1 MISPLATSVNSFNM
15 PSENT
20 HNATTDLKQDSSVAR
35 LDLRDDVNLATP
47 KDPTAPQ
54 GLQTTQESQAAK
66 ESYADYIKNLPP
78 PFWQTKTPQT
88 KAANDEVIVARVN
101 AVCAPVTAE
110 QRKEDERLKAMSWR
124 ERWRDRKARR
134 EAKEKNEDPDLR
146 PVERGSRAQLNVF
159 GVNTKEKQG
168 KR

>member
-1 MISPLATSVNSFNM
+1 M
-15 PSENT
+15 PPNNT
-20 HNATTDLKQDSSVAR
+20 HNATADLKQETSVAR
-35 LDLRDDVNLATP
+35 LDLRDATP

-54 GLQTTQESQAAK
+54 EPQTTQESQAAK

-78 PFWQTKTPQT
+78 PFWATKTPQT
-88 KAANDEVIVARVN
+88 RAASDETRAASDEAIAARIN

-110 QRKEDERLKAMSWR
+110 QREEDERLKAMSWL
-124 ERWRDRKARR
+124 ERWRDRKARQK
-134 EAKEKNEDPDLR
+134 AKEKNKDPDLR

-159 GVNTKEKQG
+159 GVNIREKQG

>member
-1 MISPLATSVNSFNM
+1 M

-20 HNATTDLKQDSSVAR
+20 HNATADLKQESSVT
-35 LDLRDDVNLATP
+35 RDDENLATP

-54 GLQTTQESQAAK
+54 ELQTTQESQAAK
-66 ESYADYIKNLPP
+66 ESYDDYIKNLPP

-88 KAANDEVIVARVN
+88 KAANDEAIAARIN

-110 QRKEDERLKAMSWR
+110 QREEDERLKTMSWR
-124 ERWRDRKARR
+124 ERWRDRKAKR
-134 EAKEKNEDPDLR
+134 EANKDPDLR

-159 GVNTKEKQG
+159 GVNTKEKRG

>member
-1 MISPLATSVNSFNM
+1 VNFSNM

-20 HNATTDLKQDSSVAR
+20 QNATADLKQESSIAR
-35 LDLRDDVNLATP
+35 LDLREDASLATP

-54 GLQTTQESQAAK
+54 ELQTTQESQAAK

-78 PFWQTKTPQT
+78 PIWETKTLQT
-88 KAANDEVIVARVN
+88 KAANDEAIAARIN

-110 QRKEDERLKAMSWR
+110 QREEDERLKAMSWR

-134 EAKEKNEDPDLR
+134 EAKEKNKDADLR

>member
-1 MISPLATSVNSFNM
+1 MNFSNM

-20 HNATTDLKQDSSVAR
+20 HNATADLKQDSSVAR
-35 LDLRDDVNLATP
+35 LDLREDVNLATP
-47 KDPTAPQ
+47 TDPTAPQ
-54 GLQTTQESQAAK
+54 GLQRTGELQAAK

-78 PFWQTKTPQT
+78 PFWATKTPQT
-88 KAANDEVIVARVN
+88 KTANDEAIVARVN

-110 QRKEDERLKAMSWR
+110 QREEDERLKTMSWR
-124 ERWRDRKARR
+124 ERWRDRKAKR
-134 EAKEKNEDPDLR
+134 EAKPKNDEPDLR

-159 GVNTKEKQG
+159 GVNTQEKRG

>member
-1 MISPLATSVNSFNM
+1 MHP
-15 PSENT
+15 ENT
-20 HNATTDLKQDSSVAR
+20 HIATADLKQETSVAR
-35 LDLRDDVNLATP
+35 SDLRDATL
-47 KDPTAPQ
+47 KDPIAPQ
-54 GLQTTQESQAAK
+54 EPQTTQESQAAK

-78 PFWQTKTPQT
+78 PFWETKTPQT
-88 KAANDEVIVARVN
+88 RAASDEAIAARVN

-110 QRKEDERLKAMSWR
+110 QREEDERLKAVSWL

-134 EAKEKNEDPDLR
+134 EAKEKNKDPDLR

-159 GVNTKEKQG
+159 GVNIREKQG

>member
-1 MISPLATSVNSFNM
+1 M

-20 HNATTDLKQDSSVAR
+20 HNATADLTHKRERSVAR
-35 LDLRDDVNLATP
+35 SDLRDDVNHATP
-47 KDPTAPQ
+47 KDPTNPQ
-54 GLQTTQESQAAK
+54 EPQPNQKSEEPK
-66 ESYADYIKNLPP
+66 DSYADYIKNLPP
-78 PFWQTKTPQT
+78 SFWETGTPQT
-88 KAANDEVIVARVN
+88 KAAKDEAIAARIN

-110 QRKEDERLKAMSWR
+110 QREEDERLKTMSWR

-134 EAKEKNEDPDLR
+134 EAKEKNKEPDLR

-159 GVNTKEKQG
+159 GVNTQEKPR

>member
-1 MISPLATSVNSFNM
+1 M
-15 PSENT
+15 PPKNT
-20 HNATTDLKQDSSVAR
+20 HNATTDLKQETLVAR
-35 LDLRDDVNLATP
+35 SDLRNATP

-54 GLQTTQESQAAK
+54 KPQTTQESQAAK

-78 PFWQTKTPQT
+78 PFWETKTPQT
-88 KAANDEVIVARVN
+88 RASSDEVIAARVN

-110 QRKEDERLKAMSWR
+110 QRKEDERLKAMSWL
-124 ERWRDRKARR
+124 ERWRGRKARR
-134 EAKEKNEDPDLR
+134 EAKEKKKDPDLR

-159 GVNTKEKQG
+159 GGNIREKQG

>member
-1 MISPLATSVNSFNM
+1 M

-20 HNATTDLKQDSSVAR
+20 HNASADLKQESSVAR
-35 LDLRDDVNLATP
+35 SDLRDDVNLATP

-54 GLQTTQESQAAK
+54 EPQTTQESQAAR

-78 PFWQTKTPQT
+78 PFWETKTPQT
-88 KAANDEVIVARVN
+88 KTANDEAIAARIN

-110 QRKEDERLKAMSWR
+110 QREEDERLKAMSWR

-159 GVNTKEKQG
+159 GVNIKEKKG